1 MRKFLALA
9 LATTMT
15 VATTGMAHANA
26 VIAQNPDSVVKAL
39 QKAGF
44 RAELNKDSAGDPMIE
59 SAASGTNFAVLFYG
73 CTEHRNCGRIQFVV
87 TFTGYKNTSLEALNE
102 WNAKNY
108 FGRSYRTDKGAARLE
123 MDLDLDD
130 GGISA
135 ALFEDNV
142 EWWTTIM
149 ANFEK
154 HINQDG

>member
-1 MRKFLALA
+1 MRKFLALS
-9 LATTMT
+9 LAVVMNLA
-15 VATTGMAHANA
+15 ATGIAHAEA
-26 VIAQNPDSVVKAL
+26 IISQNPDSVVKAL
-39 QKAGF
+39 QKAGY
-44 RAELNKDSAGDPMIE
+44 RAELTKDGSGDPMIE

-73 CTEHRNCGRIQFVV
+73 CTEHKNCGRIQFVV

-130 GGISA
+130 GGMSP

-142 EWWTTIM
+142 EWWVTIM

-154 HINQDG
+154 HIDG